1 MEMRH
6 LYTLVTVAEADSFA
20 DAAELLFIT
29 PAAVSQQIRQL
40 EEELDLQLFDRSLRP
55 PRLNTNGEALLER
68 ARKLVEQF
76 DDFKS
81 TAAESN
87 IRGRLSIGSVN
98 GITPTLLPE
107 TLRAL
112 RRRYPEV
119 RVRIE
124 EGASQILVRRVMRKE
139 LDAAIVSD
147 VTELPGSM
155 ERIPIFSEPLVVI
168 SDLTKNPQSWREAI
182 EADHFIRLNR
192 NAGLGIQIDKSLKK
206 FHLHVDETMELDSTD
221 SIVQMTL
228 AGLGSGIV
236 PMGRV
241 SPEVSRNL
249 RIFPFGEP
257 QVHRLVVLVQ
267 RKGAASS
274 ELSQLLYQE
283 LQSQLAERS

>member
-1 MEMRH
+1 MH
-6 LYTLVTVAEADSFA
+6 TLVTVAEADSFA

-40 EEELDLQLFDRSLRP
+40 EEELELQLFDRSLRP

-87 IRGRLSIGSVN
+87 IRGRLFIGSVN

-112 RRRYPEV
+112 RRRYPEL

-147 VTELPGSM
+147 VTELPDSM
-155 ERIPIFSEPLVVI
+155 EKIPIFSEPLVVI

-192 NAGLGIQIDKSLKK
+192 NAGLGILIDKSLKQ
-206 FHLHVDETMELDSTD
+206 FHLHVDEAMELDSTD

-228 AGLGSGIV
+228 AGLGSGVV

>member
-1 MEMRH
+1 M
-6 LYTLVTVAEADSFA
+6 
-20 DAAELLFIT
+20 
-29 PAAVSQQIRQL
+29 
-40 EEELDLQLFDRSLRP
+40 FDRSLRP

-87 IRGRLSIGSVN
+87 IRGRLFIGSVN

-112 RRRYPEV
+112 RRRYPEL

-147 VTELPGSM
+147 VTELPDSM

-192 NAGLGIQIDKSLKK
+192 NAGLGILIDKSLKQ
-206 FHLHVDETMELDSTD
+206 FHLHVDEAMELDSTD

-241 SPEVSRNL
+241 STEVSRNL